1 MAKIKGFVLIKLL
14 LQEKKRVYIHNGKR
28 QLFSKLFSFRK
39 SIPPTVW
46 AERKLFNFVHQQNIY
61 IFRQVT
67 AQSEMDQG
75 TLWIIIERERERE
88 REREKER
95 ERAIYDDSEW
105 LKALNHCHK
114 ETHFRYVKV
123 PGPAFGFY

>member
-1 MAKIKGFVLIKLL
+1 M
-14 LQEKKRVYIHNGKR
+14 HNGKR

-46 AERKLFNFVHQQNIY
+46 VERKQFNFAHQQNIY
-61 IFRQVT
+61 LFRQVT
-67 AQSEMDQG
+67 AQSEIDQG
-75 TLWIIIERERERE
+75 TLWIIRQRERERG
-88 REREKER
+88 R
-95 ERAIYDDSEW
+95 ERAIYDDSKW

-123 PGPAFGFY
+123 SGPAFGFY